1 VCASAN
7 GRGLVRHGLLHPP
20 SADLAAI
27 VAPLVAEPGAA
38 IAVDFRRWLSITSAD
53 VVAHSDP
60 NSDANIGPPGP
71 VRRGIRLTDPRRMGV
86 YFAKYG
92 TVKNTSTTCPAS
104 G

>member
-53 VVAHSDP
+53 IVAHSDP
-60 NSDANIGPPGP
+60 EQRRKHRAAGTGTPRDPPH
-71 VRRGIRLTDPRRMGV
+71 
-86 YFAKYG
+86 
-92 TVKNTSTTCPAS
+92 
-104 G
+104 

>member
-1 VCASAN
+1 MCASAN

-53 VVAHSDP
+53 IVAHSDP
-60 NSDANIGPPGP
+60 EQ
-71 VRRGIRLTDPRRMGV
+71 RRKHRAAGTGVGYAEGSASLIRAGWEC
-86 YFAKYG
+86 
-92 TVKNTSTTCPAS
+92 TSPNMAP
-104 G
+104 